1 MNSAPVQSSDEEFA
15 RGAGQLLASLR
26 ASFLHD
32 EDLENDLDA
41 ILGATAGPM
50 GVAGAGC
57 QRARRKSLFRRHVR
71 AAGEMPT
78 PPDNAAVHE
87 LGCAVTRLDRTL
99 GQLVGIAKS
108 RLGTP
113 PSLDVG
119 LVILRA
125 NDVRSAQL
133 CPVGEFKDDL
143 AHLRRLAMAA
153 SDLLDLL
160 SDEEDG
166 W

>member
-1 MNSAPVQSSDEEFA
+1 MNSAPVRPSDEEFT

-26 ASFLHD
+26 ASFLYD

-50 GVAGAGC
+50 GVAGARC
-57 QRARRKSLFRRHVR
+57 QRARRKSLIRRHDR
-71 AAGEMPT
+71 PAGEMPT

-87 LGCAVTRLDRTL
+87 LGCTVTRLDRTL
-99 GQLVGIAKS
+99 GQLVNVAKS
-108 RLGTP
+108 RLGTLS
-113 PSLDVG
+113 SLDAG
-119 LVILRA
+119 PVILRA

-133 CPVGEFKDDL
+133 FPVGEFTRDL
-143 AHLRRLAMAA
+143 AHLRRLAMVA

-160 SDEEDG
+160 GDEEDG

>member
-1 MNSAPVQSSDEEFA
+1 MNSAPVRLSDEEFA

-41 ILGATAGPM
+41 ILDATAGPM
-50 GVAGAGC
+50 GVAGARC

-71 AAGEMPT
+71 AAGEMP
-78 PPDNAAVHE
+78 PPDSAAVYE

-99 GQLVGIAKS
+99 GQLVEIAKS

-113 PSLDVG
+113 PSLDAG

-125 NDVRSAQL
+125 NDVRSGQR
-133 CPVGEFKDDL
+133 CPLGDFKGDL

-153 SDLLDLL
+153 ADLLDLL
-160 SDEEDG
+160 GDEEEG